1 MDFEPKMWGDAEFDG
16 LGYEFDPVWFL
27 TDEDRALEKEIID
40 ACQRVIRPLAI
51 EADRTG
57 EYPRASVDELGRLRL
72 LAMIAPGDYGC
83 RASSHTQV
91 LMATEAIARY
101 GCPSTAII
109 FMMHLVAVAGL
120 VFRAHGNPEIE
131 SLLRRMDPE
140 ALIGTASYTDPET
153 GGHFWYPKTSG
164 AERVADGWHVRKTAA
179 FTTSSG
185 FADWYLTQTTSPDF
199 AGDYADLSVFLL
211 YPDEVQGNPGTWDAM
226 GMHANQSAPVEIDA
240 VIPENRI
247 VGWPGDGARSN
258 DEAIDPLAFLQ
269 YAGAYNGLAMACLDV
284 ARRHALRRAHAQYGR
299 RIADYATSQDAYG
312 RALCE
317 AQASRLFAYGLAK
330 ALDDATDG
338 GDWTM
343 YAGQPRRGAAGGV
356 HVVGPG
362 GQGAGGRARQPGVR
376 RDAAAVRRPRVHAG
390 GRDRAAGARLQGR
403 LGDGAVQRGVAAD
416 RRPLGAARRRT
427 PSTGGTRRS
436 TSARCATSSASWT
449 TRRSG
454 GWWTSSRASSP
465 RPAPDPRRIDGDD
478 PATEIGATSP
488 TTRRCSATSG
498 MKPELVVREPTDE
511 RVWIEIEPNV
521 WFRPLF
527 FDMNNGSHGEVLR
540 VRRGGVLCRHR
551 HPSPGARLRDQ
562 GQLALPRALVGRPTR
577 APTCSSRPARST
589 R

>member
-1 MDFEPKMWGDAEFDG
+1 MDFEPKMWGDVEFDG
-16 LGYEFDPVWFL
+16 LGYEFDPYWFL
-27 TDEDRALEKEIID
+27 TDEDRALEKQIID

-72 LAMIAPGDYGC
+72 LAMIAPEDYGC

-120 VFRAHGNPEIE
+120 VFRAHGNPQIE

-185 FADWYLTQTTSPDF
+185 FADWYLTQTTSPEF
-199 AGDYADLSVFLL
+199 AGDYADLSVFML

-240 VIPENRI
+240 VIPEDRI

-269 YAGAYNGLAMACLDV
+269 YAGAYNGVAMACLDV

-338 GDWTM
+338 GDWTL
-343 YAGQPRRGAAGGV
+343 YRSNPDAAPRAAFTSWGLEAKVLAAGLASRV
-356 HVVGPG
+356 SDAML
-362 GQGAGGRARQPGVR
+362 QLCGGRGYTRAAEIERLV
-376 RDAAAVRRPRVHAG
+376 RDAKAG
-390 GRDRAAGARLQGR
+390 WVMAPSNEVSQQIVGRWALFGADSVDWWNQKVDERALHN
-403 LGDGAVQRGVAAD
+403 
-416 RRPLGAARRRT
+416 
-427 PSTGGTRRS
+427 
-436 TSARCATSSASWT
+436 
-449 TRRSG
+449 
-454 GWWTSSRASSP
+454 
-465 RPAPDPRRIDGDD
+465 
-478 PATEIGATSP
+478 
-488 TTRRCSATSG
+488 
-498 MKPELVVREPTDE
+498 ELVVREPADE
-511 RVWIEIEPNV
+511 RVWIEIEPSV

-540 VRRGGVLCRHR
+540 VRKGGVLSRHR
-551 HPSPGARLRDQ
+551 HPSPVHGFVIKGSWQYLEHSWKATEGSYVFEPPGEIHTLMVDDDCAEMQ
-562 GQLALPRALVGRPTR
+562 TVFVICGPVLYIDDDDKV
-577 APTCSSRPARST
+577 
-589 R
+589 

>member
-1 MDFEPKMWGDAEFDG
+1 MDFEPKMWGDVEFDG

-51 EADRTG
+51 DADRTG

-72 LAMIAPGDYGC
+72 LAMIAPEDYGC

-120 VFRAHGNPEIE
+120 VFRAHGNPGIE

-185 FADWYLTQTTSPDF
+185 FADWYLTQTTSPEF

-240 VIPENRI
+240 VIPEDRI

-269 YAGAYNGLAMACLDV
+269 YAGAYNGVAMACLDV
-284 ARRHALRRAHAQYGR
+284 GRRHALRRAHAQYGR

-343 YAGQPRRGAAGGV
+343 YRSNPDAAPRAAFTSWGLEAKVLAAGLASRV
-356 HVVGPG
+356 SDSML
-362 GQGAGGRARQPGVR
+362 QLCGGRGYMRAAEIERLV
-376 RDAAAVRRPRVHAG
+376 RDAKAGWVMAPSNEVSRQIVGRWALLGADAVDWWNQKVDERALRNELGKLNDEEKRRLVDELLGELAE
-390 GRDRAAGARLQGR
+390 AGA
-403 LGDGAVQRGVAAD
+403 
-416 RRPLGAARRRT
+416 
-427 PSTGGTRRS
+427 
-436 TSARCATSSASWT
+436 
-449 TRRSG
+449 
-454 GWWTSSRASSP
+454 
-465 RPAPDPRRIDGDD
+465 
-478 PATEIGATSP
+478 
-488 TTRRCSATSG
+488 
-498 MKPELVVREPTDE
+498 
-511 RVWIEIEPNV
+511 
-521 WFRPLF
+521 
-527 FDMNNGSHGEVLR
+527 
-540 VRRGGVLCRHR
+540 
-551 HPSPGARLRDQ
+551 
-562 GQLALPRALVGRPTR
+562 
-577 APTCSSRPARST
+577 
-589 R
+589 